1 MATCEAAALQS
12 IFLAIGETRDEASGS
27 CSMRSITKPMKR
39 LTLREVYPSF
49 FVISSSQW
57 SVSGW
62 STARRQISGNRN
74 RLKT

>member
-27 CSMRSITKPMKR
+27 CSIRSITKPMKR

-49 FVISSSQW
+49 FVISSSP
-57 SVSGW
+57 VSY
-62 STARRQISGNRN
+62 THLTLPTTERV
-74 RLKT
+74 